1 MKIPIVNMFARYRE
15 DLTIV
20 DRAMDDNRISLAGKI
35 SSLKAM
41 LEIQHTKNDVLVR
54 VNQKLL
60 SEAKVADS
68 KVNDMKFNLGMAK
81 EYAQKGYDDLVK
93 CVGEKNALTAE
104 HAALLS
110 RATRLEAEKMSQE
123 GDLNLTRNQLQLVY
137 RERTEALEKNTA
149 LEEGIAAMKGR
160 VAEREGELDDF
171 SKANVRLVQNAGNL
185 KAEIKTLRRMMTEIR
200 KSSPGDYTTLRNEIN
215 AKDNDL
221 GMLRRQLVE
230 ESTARTKL
238 GIYNTKL
245 YKENLNLREQMA
257 RNESWSAKAGGKLAD
272 CLSKDNRLMER
283 NDSLQGSVISLR
295 KQNDELR
302 DKVKMIKA
310 SRKMIAMDEK
320 SFDTLLTELINRFS
334 KESGSNTPDFIL
346 AKYLTETLAAF
357 DKATTTREGWFISP
371 PWGCKPEKGVVT
383 FTIS

>member
-257 RNESWSAKAGGKLAD
+257 RNESWSKKAGDKLASYANTNK
-272 CLSKDNRLMER
+272 LL
-283 NDSLQGSVISLR
+283 L